1 MNGIKKARKH
11 VWILHHRSHIT
22 PSSIKTHRSK
32 MKTIEMKMNECS
44 LRDKM
49 IETPYIFYI
58 NSNTSSCETEPTPIK
73 YVVGMHPDE
82 DENTILSC
90 VCKDIMRIKAHRDYA
105 AVTLMR
111 STGLRRYLVREWRS
125 LILDRTL

>member
-1 MNGIKKARKH
+1 
-11 VWILHHRSHIT
+11 
-22 PSSIKTHRSK
+22 

-90 VCKDIMRIKAHRDYA
+90 VCKDIIEE
-105 AVTLMR
+105 TR
-111 STGLRRYLVREWRS
+111 SKLIYNT
-125 LILDRTL
+125 ILDMYTYESVDEFPYIAFDKRIFHCMTFTKGNKIVNVKVEFDPFSVPFPVST